1 LERPVDLKK
10 LRVEGDRM
18 NHALER
24 PIDHKKLTQGGRW
37 NFSCVPKTPIDP
49 KSLRVGRGRTPD
61 FLLHSFKRPS

>member
-1 LERPVDLKK
+1 
-10 LRVEGDRM
+10 M

-24 PIDHKKLTQGGRW
+24 PIDHNKKLRVEGW

-49 KSLRVGRGRTPD
+49 KSLRVGRGRAPD